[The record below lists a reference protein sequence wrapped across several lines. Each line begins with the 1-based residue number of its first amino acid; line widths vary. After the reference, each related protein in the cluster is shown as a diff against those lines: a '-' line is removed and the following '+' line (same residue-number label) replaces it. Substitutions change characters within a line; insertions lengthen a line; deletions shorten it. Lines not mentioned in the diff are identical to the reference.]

1 VADRVAGA
9 LVAIYAQ
16 PLTRISRL
24 TVSDLIVEPERLAVC
39 LGASPVELPEPL
51 AGYAR
56 ELLARRRPDP
66 RKARLLTDPGW
77 LFLGA
82 HPGRPMRPDALG
94 ARLRRL
100 GVRPGPHRRA
110 ALYQLAAELPAAL
123 VADLLGIHRTTANT
137 WARLTGRFWNA
148 YPALRLGQS

>member
-1 VADRVAGA
+1 
-9 LVAIYAQ
+9 
-16 PLTRISRL
+16 
-24 TVSDLIVEPERLAVC
+24 
-39 LGASPVELPEPL
+39 
-51 AGYAR
+51 
-56 ELLARRRPDP
+56 
-66 RKARLLTDPGW
+66 
-77 LFLGA
+77 
-82 HPGRPMRPDALG
+82 MRPDALG